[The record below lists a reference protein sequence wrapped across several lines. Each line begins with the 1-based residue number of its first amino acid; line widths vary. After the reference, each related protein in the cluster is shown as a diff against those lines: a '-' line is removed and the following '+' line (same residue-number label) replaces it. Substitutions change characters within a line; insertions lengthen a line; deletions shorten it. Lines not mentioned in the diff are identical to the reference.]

1 MIDDELYRKYLESV
15 FVPHKESFYY
25 IPKLNII
32 LPDNEVLNN
41 FTYYDLYHIF
51 VRMNRPSGYKSYVYD
66 IEGNPTYL
74 KYPTNFEIV
83 SALNGYYV
91 LRRALGDDNYYLYD
105 YNDELVFSCTSE
117 TKSYN
122 WPPMQLENRNEKL
135 ILKDDGNNIV
145 YEISIKDNKKVIKLE
160 SVSSEKVHEVL
171 KELNISEDLIE
182 KLKSKN
188 ILHEIRY
195 NNSFWEIRARFLD
208 GYELPILAACRLK
221 KQNTIK
227 IIAYNPKGLQVQFNK
242 EKCLVRDKLSDN
254 DKLTYYDNN
263 GKKISEFISIK
274 IKEAKCVDENIYNLF
289 VSGKLKLQLE
299 ENKLLGFIN
308 DKRYELY
315 GRFTCGRA
323 LVRDE
328 NGLYGYLDY
337 DGKEVIKPQFT
348 SAGEFCRGTAS
359 VYGGT
364 IDVNGNYIEHE
375 MYETI
380 KNNNGD
386 FTFYRGERSINKYI
400 LGFSKKDFSCYFE
413 TVSPKKGIRKRK
425 KKYYYYIDYKTKEI
439 IKTTYQPVRQYFN
452 FMIFHIHKIF
462 YWQEGYY
469 LFNKKDKSYTWLTN
483 NEDFLKFYD
492 DYFILNGR
500 TYYITDRIVDL
511 GDFSL
516 ACRVKKDDRKLFAK
530 DEYLYSRRHTE
541 DAKEAKAK
549 KDELKKQL
557 AMQENQKKKVRLQ
570 EIEQEMTALR
580 EERESILANMSREEK
595 IRISVPDDFEVEKN
609 GIKRVNSKY
618 IYSLEK
624 YDLMFYD
631 FTGFDVSNLDFS
643 GTNAAINPQTIYN
656 RDMSNGNF
664 CDVNFLSYDFSN
676 VDIRGA
682 IFNNDFVICYQEKIL
697 GKKLTK

>member
-1 MIDDELYRKYLESV
+1 MEDDELYKKYLESV

-25 IPKLNII
+25 VPELNLI
-32 LPDNEVLNN
+32 LPDNEVLNY
-41 FTYYDLYHIF
+41 FTYYDLYHVF
-51 VRMNRPSGYKSYVYD
+51 VRMNRLSGYKSYVYD

-83 SALNGYYV
+83 CALNGYYV
-91 LRRALGDDNYYLYD
+91 LRRALGDNNYYLYD

-117 TKSYN
+117 PKSYN
-122 WPPMQLENRNEKL
+122 WPPMQLEKDGEKL

-145 YEISIKDNKKVIKLE
+145 HEIPIKDNKKVIKLE
-160 SVSSEKVHEVL
+160 NNSSKRVSEIL
-171 KELNISEDLIE
+171 KELNISEHLIE

-195 NNSFWEIRARFLD
+195 NNSFLEIRARFLD
-208 GYELPILAACRLK
+208 GYELPILAACRME

-227 IIAYNPKGLQVQFNK
+227 ILGYNPKGLQVQFNK

-289 VSGKLKLQLE
+289 VSGKLKLKLE

-308 DKRYELY
+308 GKRYELY

-328 NGLYGYLDY
+328 KGLYGYLDY
-337 DGKEVIKPQFT
+337 DGNEVIKPQFT
-348 SAGEFCRGTAS
+348 SAGEFYGGTAS

-375 MYETI
+375 LYETI
-380 KNNNGD
+380 KNNNGALA
-386 FTFYRGERSINKYI
+386 FYRGEYSTNRYI
-400 LGFSKKDFSCYFE
+400 LGFSNKDFSCYFE
-413 TVSPKKGIRKRK
+413 TVSPKKEIRKRK
-425 KKYYYYIDYKTKEI
+425 KKYYYADYKTKEM
-439 IKTTYQPVRQYFN
+439 IKTTYQPVRQYLN
-452 FMIFHIHKIF
+452 FMIFHIHKNF

-469 LFNKKDKSYTWLTN
+469 LFDKKDKSYTWLTN
-483 NEDFLKFYD
+483 NADFLKFYD
-492 DYFILNGR
+492 DYFLLNGH
-500 TYYITDRIVDL
+500 TYYVTDRIVDL

-516 ACRVKKDDRKLFAK
+516 ACRVKKDDSTLLTK
-530 DEYLYSRRHTE
+530 DEYLSSKRHTE
-541 DAKEAKAK
+541 DKKEVQAK

-557 AMQENQKKKVRLQ
+557 AMQENQKRKARLQ
-570 EIEQEMTALR
+570 EIEQEMAALR

-624 YDLMFYD
+624 YDLIFYD
-631 FTGFDVSNLDFS
+631 FTGYDVSNLDFS
-643 GTNAAINPQTIYN
+643 GTNAAINPQTVYDK
-656 RDMSNGNF
+656 DMSNGNYS
-664 CDVNFLSYDFSN
+664 DVTFLTYDFSN
-676 VDIRGA
+676 VDISGA
-682 IFNNDFVICYQEKIL
+682 VFNNDFIVGYQKKIL
-697 GKKLTK
+697 GRKLTK

>member
-1 MIDDELYRKYLESV
+1 MEDDELYKKYLESV

-25 IPKLNII
+25 VPELNLI
-32 LPDNEVLNN
+32 LPDNEVLNY
-41 FTYYDLYHIF
+41 FTYYDLYHVF
-51 VRMNRPSGYKSYVYD
+51 VRMNRLSGYKSYVYD

-83 SALNGYYV
+83 CALNGYYV
-91 LRRALGDDNYYLYD
+91 LRRALGDNNYYLYD

-117 TKSYN
+117 PKSYN
-122 WPPMQLENRNEKL
+122 WPPMQLEKDGEKL

-145 YEISIKDNKKVIKLE
+145 HEIPIKDNKKVIKLE
-160 SVSSEKVHEVL
+160 NNSSKRVSEIL
-171 KELNISEDLIE
+171 KELNISEHLIE

-195 NNSFWEIRARFLD
+195 NNSFLEIRARFLD

-289 VSGKLKLQLE
+289 VSGKLKLKLE

-308 DKRYELY
+308 GKRYELY

-328 NGLYGYLDY
+328 KGLYGYLDY
-337 DGKEVIKPQFT
+337 DGNEVIKPQFT
-348 SAGEFCRGTAS
+348 SAGEFYGGTAS

-375 MYETI
+375 LYETI
-380 KNNNGD
+380 KNNNGALA
-386 FTFYRGERSINKYI
+386 FYRGEYSTNRYI
-400 LGFSKKDFSCYFE
+400 LGFSNKDFSCYFE
-413 TVSPKKGIRKRK
+413 TVSPKKEIRKRK
-425 KKYYYYIDYKTKEI
+425 KKYYYADYKTKEM
-439 IKTTYQPVRQYFN
+439 IKTTYQPVRQYLN
-452 FMIFHIHKIF
+452 FMIFHIHKNF

-469 LFNKKDKSYTWLTN
+469 LFDKKDKSYTWLTN
-483 NEDFLKFYD
+483 NADFLKFYD
-492 DYFILNGR
+492 DYFLLNGH
-500 TYYITDRIVDL
+500 TYYVTDRIVDL

-516 ACRVKKDDRKLFAK
+516 ACRVKKDDSTLLTK
-530 DEYLYSRRHTE
+530 DEYLSSKRHTE
-541 DAKEAKAK
+541 DKKEAQAK

-557 AMQENQKKKVRLQ
+557 AMQEDQKRKARLQ
-570 EIEQEMTALR
+570 EIEQEMAALR

-624 YDLMFYD
+624 YDLIFYD
-631 FTGFDVSNLDFS
+631 FTGYDVSNLDFS
-643 GTNAAINPQTIYN
+643 GTNAAINPQTVYDK
-656 RDMSNGNF
+656 DMSNGNYS
-664 CDVNFLSYDFSN
+664 DVTFLTYDFSN
-676 VDIRGA
+676 VDISGA
-682 IFNNDFVICYQEKIL
+682 VFNNDFIVGYQKKIL
-697 GKKLTK
+697 GRKLTK

>member
-1 MIDDELYRKYLESV
+1 MEDDELYKKYLESV

-25 IPKLNII
+25 VPELNLI
-32 LPDNEVLNN
+32 LPDNEVLNY
-41 FTYYDLYHIF
+41 FTYYDLYHVF
-51 VRMNRPSGYKSYVYD
+51 VRMNRLSGYKSYVYD

-83 SALNGYYV
+83 CALNGYYV
-91 LRRALGDDNYYLYD
+91 LRRALGDNNYYLYD

-117 TKSYN
+117 PKSYN
-122 WPPMQLENRNEKL
+122 WPPMQLEKDGEKL

-145 YEISIKDNKKVIKLE
+145 HEIPIKDNKKVIKLE
-160 SVSSEKVHEVL
+160 NNSSKRASEVL

-195 NNSFWEIRARFLD
+195 NNSFLEIRARFLD
-208 GYELPILAACRLK
+208 GYELPILAACRME

-227 IIAYNPKGLQVQFNK
+227 ILGYNPKGLQVQFNK

-254 DKLTYYDNN
+254 DKLTYFDNN

-289 VSGKLKLQLE
+289 VSGKLKLKLE

-308 DKRYELY
+308 GKRYELY

-328 NGLYGYLDY
+328 KGLYGYLDY
-337 DGKEVIKPQFT
+337 DGNEVIKPQFT
-348 SAGEFCRGTAS
+348 SAGEFYGGTAS

-375 MYETI
+375 LYETI
-380 KNNNGD
+380 KNNNGAL
-386 FTFYRGERSINKYI
+386 TFYRGEYSTNRYI
-400 LGFSKKDFSCYFE
+400 LGFSNKDFSCYFE
-413 TVSPKKGIRKRK
+413 TVSLKKEIRKRK
-425 KKYYYYIDYKTKEI
+425 KKYYYYVDYKTKEM
-439 IKTTYQPVRQYFN
+439 IKTTYQPVRQYLN
-452 FMIFHIHKIF
+452 FMIFHIHKNF

-483 NEDFLKFYD
+483 NADFLKFYD
-492 DYFILNGR
+492 DYFLLNGH
-500 TYYITDRIVDL
+500 TYYVTDRIVDL

-516 ACRVKKDDRKLFAK
+516 ACRVKKDDSTLLTK
-530 DEYLYSRRHTE
+530 DEYLSSKRHTKDE
-541 DAKEAKAK
+541 QAAQAK

-557 AMQENQKKKVRLQ
+557 AMQENQKRKARLQ
-570 EIEQEMTALR
+570 EIEQEMAALR

-624 YDLMFYD
+624 YDLIFYD
-631 FTGFDVSNLDFS
+631 FTGYDVSNLDFS
-643 GTNAAINPQTIYN
+643 GTNAAINPQTVYDK
-656 RDMSNGNF
+656 DMSNGNYS
-664 CDVNFLSYDFSN
+664 DVTFLTYDFSN
-676 VDIRGA
+676 VDISGA
-682 IFNNDFVICYQEKIL
+682 VFNNDFIVGYQKKIL
-697 GKKLTK
+697 GRKLTK

>member
-1 MIDDELYRKYLESV
+1 MEDDELYKKYLESV

-25 IPKLNII
+25 VPELNLI
-32 LPDNEVLNN
+32 LPDNEVLNY
-41 FTYYDLYHIF
+41 FTYYDLYHVF
-51 VRMNRPSGYKSYVYD
+51 VRMNRLSGYKSYVYD

-83 SALNGYYV
+83 CALNGYYV
-91 LRRALGDDNYYLYD
+91 LRRALGDNNYYLYD

-117 TKSYN
+117 PKSYN
-122 WPPMQLENRNEKL
+122 WPPMQLEKDGEKL

-145 YEISIKDNKKVIKLE
+145 HEIPIKDNKKVIKLE
-160 SVSSEKVHEVL
+160 NNSSKRVSEIL
-171 KELNISEDLIE
+171 KELNISEHLIE

-195 NNSFWEIRARFLD
+195 NNSFLEIRARFLD
-208 GYELPILAACRLK
+208 GYELPILAACRME

-227 IIAYNPKGLQVQFNK
+227 ILGYNPKGLQVQFNK

-289 VSGKLKLQLE
+289 VSGKLKLKLE

-308 DKRYELY
+308 GKRYELY

-328 NGLYGYLDY
+328 KGLYGYLDY
-337 DGKEVIKPQFT
+337 DGNEVIKPQFT
-348 SAGEFCRGTAS
+348 SAGEFYGGTAS

-375 MYETI
+375 LYETI
-380 KNNNGD
+380 KNNNGALA
-386 FTFYRGERSINKYI
+386 FYRGEYSTNRYI
-400 LGFSKKDFSCYFE
+400 LGFSNKDFSCYFE
-413 TVSPKKGIRKRK
+413 TVSPKKEIRKRK
-425 KKYYYYIDYKTKEI
+425 KKYYYADYKTKEM
-439 IKTTYQPVRQYFN
+439 IKTTYQPVRQYLN
-452 FMIFHIHKIF
+452 FMIFHIHKNF

-469 LFNKKDKSYTWLTN
+469 LFDKKDKSYTWLTN
-483 NEDFLKFYD
+483 NADFLKFYD
-492 DYFILNGR
+492 DYFLLNGH
-500 TYYITDRIVDL
+500 TYYVTDRIVDL

-516 ACRVKKDDRKLFAK
+516 ACRVKKDDSTLLTK
-530 DEYLYSRRHTE
+530 DEYLSSKRHTE
-541 DAKEAKAK
+541 DKKEAQAK

-557 AMQENQKKKVRLQ
+557 AMQEDQKRKARLQ
-570 EIEQEMTALR
+570 EIEQEMAALR

-624 YDLMFYD
+624 YDLIFYD
-631 FTGFDVSNLDFS
+631 FTGYDVSNLDFS
-643 GTNAAINPQTIYN
+643 GTNAAINPQTVYDK
-656 RDMSNGNF
+656 DMSNGNYS
-664 CDVNFLSYDFSN
+664 DVTFLTYDFSN
-676 VDIRGA
+676 VDISGA
-682 IFNNDFVICYQEKIL
+682 VFNNDFIVGYQKKIL
-697 GKKLTK
+697 GRKLTK